1 MQLLGSN
8 GLLTLSES
16 SLGVGLRDACRR
28 PPSAA
33 LCDLCLR
40 HESRL
45 FTTMQSQASHV
56 CEVLA
61 GSNIVKQASPKFW
74 RKVWIMLAR
83 QTPVEGPPS
92 GETHGH
98 DRFVSPAEA
107 ALPEHSSEK
116 SYKAD

>member
-40 HESRL
+40 HDSRL
-45 FTTMQSQASHV
+45 FTRMQSQASHM
-56 CEVLA
+56 CEIFA
-61 GSNIVKQASPKFW
+61 GSNMCHTSVTT
-74 RKVWIMLAR
+74 VL
-83 QTPVEGPPS
+83 
-92 GETHGH
+92 
-98 DRFVSPAEA
+98 
-107 ALPEHSSEK
+107 EK
-116 SYKAD
+116 SLDHVGASDSCGGTSER